1 MLNEISVLGTL
12 NSKQQRLKGIVIGSL
27 VILQVSFLGLLLVYT
42 VLFLFS
48 GTSAKHHVSLNT
60 RSRKKYTDNE
70 ANLTNNTKY
79 STKAV
84 VYPFEVLFA
93 HVRFIMVMSNN

>member
-1 MLNEISVLGTL
+1 MTSIADDKDIYYKLFSSRLPLN
-12 NSKQQRLKGIVIGSL
+12 IVN
-27 VILQVSFLGLLLVYT
+27 QVYT